1 MADPAAPRV
10 SIEPDFGLPVTA
22 IEALRNVLRQYPKVT
37 QATVYGSRAKG
48 NFRPGSDLDLCLDGP
63 ELTYSDVMRIST
75 ALDDLMLPWKMDL
88 SLLSKIDNPELL
100 NHIVRVGKLLWV
112 RSGVLAQ

>member
-1 MADPAAPRV
+1 MVDTAAPLV
-10 SIEPDFGLPVTA
+10 AKELDFGLPVAA

-63 ELTYSDVMRIST
+63 ELAYSDVMRIST

-88 SLLSKIDNPELL
+88 SLLSHINNPELL
-100 NHIVRVGKLLWV
+100 EHISRVGKPLWV
-112 RSGVLAQ
+112 RSDGIAQ